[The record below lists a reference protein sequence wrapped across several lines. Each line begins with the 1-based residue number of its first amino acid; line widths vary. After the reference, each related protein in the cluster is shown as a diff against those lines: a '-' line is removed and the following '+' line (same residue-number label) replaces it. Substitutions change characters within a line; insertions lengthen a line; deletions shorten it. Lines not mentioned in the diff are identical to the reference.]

1 MHMKKGLFLGLIAA
15 VVMLASCNK
24 TLQKPDEIT
33 VNPSPLVLKG
43 GKVDA
48 AITGTFPQ
56 KKFAKK
62 GVLTVTPV
70 LKYAGKEALGEPVTY
85 VGEKAKENGKT
96 VSYKN
101 GGTYSQTCSFDYV
114 PEMRVSEL
122 YLRFEAKVGKKVIE
136 IPDVKIAD
144 GVVTTPE
151 LAEAKDNKTA
161 GTPDKFQRVI
171 QELTEADIKFL
182 IQSAELRSSETKSE
196 SVKALQAAIKDAK
209 ANEKKEISKIEVS
222 GYASPD
228 GGMDL
233 NEKLAQNRQK
243 AAANFLKKDL
253 KKNKVANGVEA
264 NITAEDWEGFQKAME
279 NSNMQDKDLVLR
291 VLSMYSDPEE
301 REAQIKNLSSVYG
314 TIAEEILPALR
325 RSRLILTTDLIGKSD
340 DEIREIAKNDP
351 AQLSVEELLYAATLT
366 NDKAEKKALYQ
377 KAAELYNDYRAY
389 NSLGQLYFEEGNIA
403 EARRCYAKALDIQP
417 NDPDVN
423 YNAGVAALA
432 DNDLDKAEEYLG
444 KAAGTKANL
453 NAALGTLYT
462 KKGDYAAAKKAYG
475 ETATNNA
482 AVQQILDED
491 YAAAAKTLANV
502 KEPNATTAYLKA
514 VVGARTND
522 KAAVIENLKAAVAQ
536 DAKLKVRA
544 AQDIEFAKFAEDAEF
559 QAIWDYRPI
568 YFDEEKEA
576 RKDKRLARLRRGAF
590 REEHEKNMTIMKQ
603 KRQSKLLIWFVLIGL
618 LVFGIYIFL

>member
-1 MHMKKGLFLGLIAA
+1 MKKGLFLGLIAA
-15 VVMLASCNK
+15 AVVLASCNK
-24 TLQKPDEIT
+24 TLPSPEQIS
-33 VNPSPLVLKG
+33 VNPNPLEKVG
-43 GKVDA
+43 GKVNA
-48 AITGTFPQ
+48 EITGTFPQ

-70 LKYAGKEALGEPVTY
+70 LKYDGKEALGEPVTY

-96 VSYKN
+96 VNYKN
-101 GGTYSQTCSFDYV
+101 GGKYSQSCSFDYV
-114 PEMRVSEL
+114 PAMRKSEL

-144 GVVTTPE
+144 GVVATSE

-196 SVKALQAAIKDAK
+196 NVKAFQAAIKDAK
-209 ANEKKEISKIEVS
+209 EAERKEISKIEVA

-253 KKNKVANGVEA
+253 KKNKVANAVESK
-264 NITAEDWEGFQKAME
+264 ITAEDWEGFQKAME

-340 DEIREIAKNDP
+340 DEIRELAKKDP

-366 NDKAEKKALYQ
+366 NDKAEKMAIYK
-377 KAAELYNDYRAY
+377 KAAEQYNDYRAY
-389 NSLGQLYFEEGNIA
+389 NGMGQLYFEEANIA
-403 EARRCYAKALDIQP
+403 EARRCYAKALEIQP

-423 YNAGVAALA
+423 YNAGVAAMADGDLA
-432 DNDLDKAEEYLG
+432 KAEEYLG

-453 NAALGTLYT
+453 QAALGTLYT
-462 KKGDYAAAKKAYG
+462 QKGDYNAAKKAYG
-475 ETATNNA
+475 QSATNNA

-491 YAAAAKTLANV
+491 YAAAAKTLDAV

-522 KAAVIENLKAAVAQ
+522 KAAVYANLKNAIAQ
-536 DAKLKVRA
+536 DAKLKARA

-559 QAIWDYRPI
+559 QAIV
-568 YFDEEKEA
+568 K
-576 RKDKRLARLRRGAF
+576 
-590 REEHEKNMTIMKQ
+590 
-603 KRQSKLLIWFVLIGL
+603 
-618 LVFGIYIFL
+618 

>member
-1 MHMKKGLFLGLIAA
+1 MKKGLFLGLIAA

-209 ANEKKEISKIEVS
+209 DNEKKEINKIEVS

-559 QAIWDYRPI
+559 QAIV
-568 YFDEEKEA
+568 K
-576 RKDKRLARLRRGAF
+576 
-590 REEHEKNMTIMKQ
+590 
-603 KRQSKLLIWFVLIGL
+603 
-618 LVFGIYIFL
+618 

>member
-1 MHMKKGLFLGLIAA
+1 MKKGLFLGLIAA

-96 VSYKN
+96 VNYKN

-559 QAIWDYRPI
+559 KAIV
-568 YFDEEKEA
+568 K
-576 RKDKRLARLRRGAF
+576 
-590 REEHEKNMTIMKQ
+590 
-603 KRQSKLLIWFVLIGL
+603 
-618 LVFGIYIFL
+618 

>member
-15 VVMLASCNK
+15 AVMLASCNK

-43 GKVDA
+43 GMVDA
-48 AITGTFPQ
+48 EITGTFPE

-62 GVLTVTPV
+62 GVLIVTPV

-96 VSYKN
+96 VNYRN
-101 GGTYSQTCSFDYV
+101 GGKYSQSCSFKYV

-151 LAEAKDNKTA
+151 LADAKDNKTA

-182 IQSAELRSSETKSE
+182 IQSSELRSSETKSDE
-196 SVKALQAAIKDAK
+196 VKALQAAIKDAK
-209 ANEKKEISKIEVS
+209 GNEKKEINKIEVS

-243 AAANFLKKDL
+243 AAANFLKNDL
-253 KKNKVANGVEA
+253 KKNKLNNAIA
-264 NITAEDWEGFQKAME
+264 SNITAEDWEGFQKAME

-340 DEIREIAKNDP
+340 EEISALAKNDP

-366 NDKAEKKALYQ
+366 SDKAEKKAIYH
-377 KAAELYNDYRAY
+377 KAADLYNDYRAW
-389 NSLGQLYFEEGNIA
+389 NGLGQLYFEEGNIT
-403 EARRCYAKALDIQP
+403 EARRCYAKALEIQP

-432 DNDLDKAEEYLG
+432 DNDLEKAEEYLG

-475 ETATNNA
+475 ESATNNA

-491 YAAAAKTLANV
+491 YAAASKTLANI

-514 VVGARTND
+514 IVGARTND

-536 DAKLKVRA
+536 DAQLKARA

-559 QAIWDYRPI
+559 QAIV
-568 YFDEEKEA
+568 K
-576 RKDKRLARLRRGAF
+576 
-590 REEHEKNMTIMKQ
+590 
-603 KRQSKLLIWFVLIGL
+603 
-618 LVFGIYIFL
+618 

>member
-1 MHMKKGLFLGLIAA
+1 MKKGLFLGLIAA
-15 VVMLASCNK
+15 AVMLASCNK

-43 GKVDA
+43 GMVDA
-48 AITGTFPQ
+48 EITGTFPE

-62 GVLTVTPV
+62 GVLIVTPV
-70 LKYAGKEALGEPVTY
+70 LKYAGQEALGEPVTY

-96 VSYKN
+96 VNYRN
-101 GGTYSQTCSFDYV
+101 GGKYSQSCSFKYV

-151 LAEAKDNKTA
+151 LADAKDNKTA

-182 IQSAELRSSETKSE
+182 IQSSELRSSETKSDE
-196 SVKALQAAIKDAK
+196 VKALQAAIKDAK
-209 ANEKKEISKIEVS
+209 GNEKKEINKIEVS

-559 QAIWDYRPI
+559 QAIV
-568 YFDEEKEA
+568 K
-576 RKDKRLARLRRGAF
+576 
-590 REEHEKNMTIMKQ
+590 
-603 KRQSKLLIWFVLIGL
+603 
-618 LVFGIYIFL
+618 